1 MLKEHHWLGYGGLI
15 PFVGLSLLIWLTP
28 WQLDEQLLGHLL
40 LNYSAMIL
48 SFLGG
53 VIWMASLVYRLPKH
67 ALYVSVF
74 AMLWPWLVLIE
85 AEIMG
90 LSLPL
95 ALSIAA
101 FSFIALWLYEKRFT
115 TAAYDYA
122 FFKLRTQLSWVA
134 ALSLLLGSLGL

>member
-1 MLKEHHWLGYGGLI
+1 MLKEHQWLGYGGLI
-15 PFVGLSLLIWLTP
+15 PFVGLSLLIWLPP
-28 WQLDEQLLGHLL
+28 WQFDEQMLGHFL

-53 VIWMASLVYRLPKH
+53 IIWMASLVYRLPKH
-67 ALYVSVF
+67 TLYVSVF

-85 AEIMG
+85 AENMG

-101 FSFIALWLYEKRFT
+101 LSFMALWFYEKRYA

-134 ALSLLLGSLGL
+134 ALSLVLGSLGL

>member
-1 MLKEHHWLGYGGLI
+1 MLKEHQWLGYGGLI
-15 PFVGLSLLIWLTP
+15 PFVGLSLLIWLKP
-28 WQLDEQLLGHLL
+28 WQIDGLLFGHLL
-40 LNYSAMIL
+40 LNYAAMIL

-85 AEIMG
+85 AEVMG
-90 LSLPL
+90 LSMPV

-101 FSFIALWLYEKRFT
+101 VSFIALWFYEKRFA

-122 FFKLRTQLSWVA
+122 FFRLRTQLTWVA
-134 ALSLLLGSLGL
+134 AISLLLGGLGL